1 MSLSYTHTC
10 ASNAVLLQVIKS
22 AIFLHTFMAIQKA
35 NASSLPR
42 TSPLILLNFVVSFK
56 ILPVHLY
63 LQETS
68 PYSGVI
74 PMQLPSSVC
83 IPILLYISF
92 LQFLFYDIGLPQN
105 FLYYPILCYLFYI
118 IHN

>member
-1 MSLSYTHTC
+1 MRAPASHKICHISSYFYGKPESQC
-10 ASNAVLLQVIKS
+10 L
-22 AIFLHTFMAIQKA
+22 F
-35 NASSLPR
+35 LPR
-42 TSPLILLNFVVSFK
+42 TSTLILLNFVFSFK

-68 PYSGVI
+68 QYSGVI

-92 LQFLFYDIGLPQN
+92 LQFLFY
-105 FLYYPILCYLFYI
+105 
-118 IHN
+118 